1 MAEISETMVKILER
15 ITATHEQLI
24 EILQR
29 MEERQQEHNLTLAKV
44 IGENSL
50 TLAKGMEENSLAMQQ
65 SLGHIADVLK
75 YVAEITSRTERM
87 TAEVLARLALSDPAH
102 WRDPQP
108 S

>member
-75 YVAEITSRTERM
+75 YVAETTNRTERM

-108 S
+108 